1 MKRISLFFVILLVTA
16 SLVGCGSLR
25 AYTLDEI
32 LPAPVDES
40 TLLPLIE
47 SVTLTR
53 ASDGEEITVTGT
65 DVEMLMLLFDG
76 IPCTRTKS
84 AEGLA
89 DYTLTFTMTDRADVR
104 PPLYIVVGTGEYAPY
119 FLFGEYEYDP
129 VNLWFD
135 TAYIDSLLG

>member
-1 MKRISLFFVILLVTA
+1 MKRFSLFFAFLLAAVL
-16 SLVGCGSLR
+16 LVGCGSLR
-25 AYTLDEI
+25 TYTLEEI
-32 LPAPVDES
+32 LPAPVEDA

-53 ASDGEEITVTGT
+53 ASDGAEITVTGT
-65 DVEMLMLLFDG
+65 DVEMLMLVFDG

-89 DYTLTFTMTDRADVR
+89 DYTLTFTMTDKADVR
-104 PPLYIVVGTGEYAPY
+104 PPLYIVIGTGEYAPY

-135 TAYIDSLLG
+135 TAYIDSLLD